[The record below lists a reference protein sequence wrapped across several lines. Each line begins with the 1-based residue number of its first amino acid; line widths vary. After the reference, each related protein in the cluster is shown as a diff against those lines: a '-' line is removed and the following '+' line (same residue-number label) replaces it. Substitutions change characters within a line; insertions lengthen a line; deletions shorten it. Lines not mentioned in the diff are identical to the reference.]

1 MSEMAMCPECASEFT
16 YEMGELLVCS
26 LCAHE
31 WSPVAGGSDGESGF
45 GLPDAPVINDSVGNH
60 LADGDTVTIVKTLKV
75 KGNPSDIKV
84 GTKVRKIRLVYGS
97 GDHDIDC
104 KVDGFG
110 PMMLKST
117 VVKKV

>member
-1 MSEMAMCPECASEFT
+1 MSEMSVCPECASEFT
-16 YEMGELLVCS
+16 YEMGDFLVCS

-31 WSPVAGGSDGESGF
+31 WSTGAGGSDGDTEL
-45 GLPDAPVINDSVGNH
+45 GLPEVSVIKDSVGKP

-75 KGNPSDIKV
+75 KPSDIKV
-84 GTKVRKIRLVYGS
+84 GTKVRNIRLVYDS

-110 PMMLKST
+110 PMMLKSS